1 MYMTDIEEELDNKEV
16 ERIQITTEP
25 LEKKTKKV
33 RSPAQIAAFN
43 KAQETRR
50 KNVLIKKENQL
61 AQKLELKQKKK
72 DVKQQVIEEMN
83 KPQVI
88 DDKPQVIYDKPEPI
102 KPEPTKPTTK
112 PRSRE
117 VESLERGGAPIINN
131 YYYGTNKTS
140 NKKSKRRKKKVVES
154 SSEDDDSD
162 DSDYEPSVELKKT
175 TIKPASKSMPN
186 GKTPIIDT
194 PKDNPYQ
201 REINKLKYNYA

>member
-72 DVKQQVIEEMN
+72 EVKQQVIEEMN
-83 KPQVI
+83 KPE
-88 DDKPQVIYDKPEPI
+88 PTKPEPI

-117 VESLERGGAPIINN
+117 VETVERGGAPIINN

>member
-1 MYMTDIEEELDNKEV
+1 MYMSDIEEELDNKEV

-72 DVKQQVIEEMN
+72 EVKQQVIEEMN

-88 DDKPQVIYDKPEPI
+88 YDKPEPT

-154 SSEDDDSD
+154 SSSEDDDSD

-175 TIKPASKSMPN
+175 TIKPVSKSMPK
-186 GKTPIIDT
+186 GKPPIIDT
-194 PKDNPYQ
+194 PQDNPYQ
-201 REINKLKYNYA
+201 REINKLKFNYA

>member
-72 DVKQQVIEEMN
+72 EVKQQVIEEMN
-83 KPQVI
+83 KPE
-88 DDKPQVIYDKPEPI
+88 PTKPEPI

-175 TIKPASKSMPN
+175 TIKPVSKSMPN

>member
-50 KNVLIKKENQL
+50 ANVLIKKENQL

-72 DVKQQVIEEMN
+72 EVKQQVIEEMN
-83 KPQVI
+83 KPAVI
-88 DDKPQVIYDKPEPI
+88 D

-112 PRSRE
+112 PQVIYDKPLPRE

-140 NKKSKRRKKKVVES
+140 NKPKRRKKKVVES

-162 DSDYEPSVELKKT
+162 DSDYEPVKKT
-175 TIKPASKSMPN
+175 TIKPIPKSSPN

>member
-50 KNVLIKKENQL
+50 ANVLIKKENQL

-72 DVKQQVIEEMN
+72 EVKQQVIEEMN
-83 KPQVI
+83 KPE
-88 DDKPQVIYDKPEPI
+88 PTKPEPI

-175 TIKPASKSMPN
+175 TIKPVSKSMPN